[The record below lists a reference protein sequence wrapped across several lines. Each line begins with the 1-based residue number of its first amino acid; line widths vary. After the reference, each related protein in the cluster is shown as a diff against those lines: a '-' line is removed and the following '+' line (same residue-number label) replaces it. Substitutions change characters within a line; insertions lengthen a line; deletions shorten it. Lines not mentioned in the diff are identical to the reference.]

1 MKKILLAFDGS
12 AKSKKAAQKVSE
24 LITSKVTKITIL
36 TVLQD
41 IDSSTFYNIYSP
53 MQSTL
58 STETMQEMI
67 ELKREEAKE
76 TGQEIIEKAAAFFTE
91 KGIEVENYI
100 RFGSPADTI
109 CEFAEKNNFDLIV
122 LADKGAGGV
131 KRFLLGSTS
140 DKVVRHA
147 RTSVL
152 VVK

>member
-12 AKSKKAAQKVSE
+12 DKSKKAAQKTSE
-24 LITSKVTKITIL
+24 LVTSNVTEVTIL
-36 TVLQD
+36 TVLKD
-41 IDSSTFYNIYSP
+41 IDSSTFYNTYSP

-67 ELKREEAKE
+67 ELKRKKAKE
-76 TGQEIIEKAAAFFTE
+76 TGREVIEEAADFFTE
-91 KGIEVENYI
+91 KGIDIEKYI
-100 RFGSPADTI
+100 RFGSPADII
-109 CEFAEKNNFDLIV
+109 CEFAEKHNFDLIV
-122 LADKGAGGV
+122 LADKGTGGV